1 MDLEI
6 AIQREQ
12 VRKIKR
18 TVIQYFLYMD
28 SRKVVQMNLFAK
40 QESQVRKQTCL
51 SRREGE
57 KG

>member
-18 TVIQYFLYMD
+18 TVMQYFLYMD
-28 SRKVVQMNLFAK
+28 SRKVVQMNLSAK
-40 QESQVRKQTCL
+40 QK
-51 SRREGE
+51 
-57 KG
+57 

>member
-18 TVIQYFLYMD
+18 TVIQYFLHTD

-40 QESQVRKQTCL
+40 QESQVRKQTGL